1 MTGQQRRLTPNSRT
15 PFQAANK
22 NVAPSP
28 LLTLDRAIAD
38 GIPPLRLR
46 QVAESNFAAGGKRR
60 ARQGENLIKIAERLE
75 LLGYRSA
82 A

>member
-1 MTGQQRRLTPNSRT
+1 MNAQQKKLTPNSRI
-15 PFQAANK
+15 PYQAANK
-22 NVAPSP
+22 NVPSSP
-28 LLTLDRAIAD
+28 LLTIERAIAD

-46 QVAESNFAAGGKRR
+46 QVAENNLNAGGRRR
-60 ARQGENLIKIAERLE
+60 ARQADNLIKIAERME